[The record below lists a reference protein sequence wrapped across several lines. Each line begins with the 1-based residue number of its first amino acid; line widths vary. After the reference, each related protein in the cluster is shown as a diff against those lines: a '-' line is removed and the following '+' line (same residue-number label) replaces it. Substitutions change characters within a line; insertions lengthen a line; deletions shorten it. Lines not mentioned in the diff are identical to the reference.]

1 MPMTDKKRRRAKENM
16 PMTDKKR
23 RRATE
28 NMPKSDRKKA
38 KNEQKKTHEKIFL
51 LFHAPYI
58 LGL

>member
-1 MPMTDKKRRRAKENM
+1 VLKELIRESQTLKTPMTDQKK
-16 PMTDKKR
+16 

-28 NMPKSDRKKA
+28 NKPKSDKKSE
-38 KNEQKKTHEKIFL
+38 KRQKKTHEKIFL